1 MGQTKIT
8 TFFRRIPFRRSPTP
22 TTIPPKALSLRQS
35 SITTYFLRAPA
46 RREASQSDSEIDE
59 LSEVDELHENSSVEV
74 DKVPED
80 APAMTEDERR
90 PHRYSYALGDIPQEC
105 SWCKKSLSTA
115 GALYVCAM
123 GDKCLQGM
131 YACSFCTLIAHEQR
145 PEHRFV
151 SRWSVDAPRWKKVSL
166 ADLGYVYQE
175 GHNSVLGE
183 CGNPAPT
190 TRFEWRSSRWG
201 RFELEDD
208 HGRSTRS
215 RTFTTANS
223 YALLLLSETS
233 ISTYRRMGHA
243 RSPTFSLLPPPR
255 KRPRIE
261 NDALLNDW
269 LPMDS
274 TNIDGIAALA
284 AGISAYE
291 QEPDEEDMAAR
302 GDATGSKRRY
312 ASSDDPMGVWLP
324 HASTFLDE
332 LVRRDGLGDST
343 RAQTCLRCSVDT
355 SKARTFQCLDCG
367 GYLQCESCIRAGHKT
382 QPLHRIQEW
391 NGDYWVRVS
400 LYSPRAPD
408 VGLGLVF
415 QLGHYGLRCPNPA
428 KEQRMVVIDVHGVFT
443 IRLQAC
449 NCSLGQRRN
458 IIRQLIAYGWYPA
471 TTTDPETCVTL
482 QALELF
488 RLLQV
493 VGNLNAHDFIG
504 TLERLNDPARV
515 DATPDRYKAFFRMT
529 QQHSYLMRA
538 KRCGRAHVVNGLAD
552 TRAGQL
558 VVDCWACPQ
567 DGRNLPEGWRLVR
580 REDHRP
586 LGPPGYFVVNET
598 YKRHLLNYVEEK
610 EISSCAAFAAITQR
624 DTRNVAGLRV
634 SGVGGV
640 VCARHGLVRRH
651 GLGDLQKG
659 ERYANM
665 DFIVLATL
673 VGETV
678 THVTISYDIACH
690 WERLLPVRASRIVEN
705 TGLPIDLDDFEIQYA
720 IPVWHA
726 AAHEISCRSRNTLS
740 YAIGVG
746 KTDGEGI
753 ERTCIG
759 RILMRKLIVAIA
771 ELDAQEKEYAELTES
786 VPRDLLPG
794 WEKMLSDWLEDRT
807 KPNPYIIAGGK
818 EGPSEREVT
827 EELKAA
833 EVEDARAGRATL
845 LEGGKVTAAAFVK
858 AGLQLED
865 IQRRIRAELQSNQV
879 LTASRSSAIQEQRFN
894 CLKKLK
900 AFQELQLTYMPG
912 VDDLRQRDEALRD
925 VDAPGPKAEDIPLY
939 LPSQLLPEERRICA
953 RGVVKAEKSLRLG
966 QLSDALMA
974 LRASLHSQAH
984 IICWRNSNAVGQ
996 RSCTRSA
1003 TLLERVG
1010 ERITRTARKYRD
1022 GYDAMVAFEGTEFS
1036 PTFLKLE
1043 DKDISARPGLES
1055 DTSALIRLRAAESN
1069 RASRNEPTGAALRA
1083 YISWIW
1089 GVQGGSDRNLLH
1101 DSVRV
1106 EWTKARTRRDRWAEE
1121 VVLLREEMKR
1131 VLRTLSAV
1139 QREWTS
1145 RASAREEPDVALA
1158 SGLHAYALKQR
1169 DLHHRIADTFYTGWS
1184 QSAIG
1189 AASEMWESDGL
1200 LLQQLASGES
1210 VAEVLAMAE
1219 LTTVEDS
1226 PAPASSSQSD
1236 PEPRPNNASF
1246 CTFPVVDIKFN
1257 SDANANV
1264 RKYWSDGPEGLM
1276 AVVSALSMRS
1286 IHGNPPFSVATA
1298 FTLATLSSIEAFS
1311 FGLSP
1316 RSSASLW
1323 ISRKPTSG
1331 LPLCRTRRATCAFSL
1346 NPHQRPLL
1354 SSLSSRSLSIQMADT
1369 IAHPMQTRSSKKRA
1383 PLNKGSVPSSV
1394 APAKSTSMQ
1403 TIDRTDRINLRPKL
1417 HGKSQVEMDELR
1429 QSQKRDRLRRASQ
1442 ESSIGL
1448 RRARG
1453 QGPATQLEEEQQA
1466 AAQGAA
1472 VAPVAQ
1478 QLGLVAQQVVAVGP
1492 VANQGAAAVQPAV
1505 QRRARREPRCRGC
1518 WRRPAAR
1525 PKARPSR
1532 TKVPRVLAS
1541 SSSPPKARPSRTKA
1555 RPSRTKVPRV
1565 VASSSSP
1572 PKARPSRTKV
1582 PPRALQAL
1590 QALRRRPQGAQQGAG
1605 IAQQRTPK
1613 NDPVA
1618 SLRHHSRRIAAEQVK
1633 ELAGALFRGTQPG
1646 IPRVEPNPAL
1656 ERLHELYARL
1666 ADLSTTI
1673 TTEVIPRDEL
1683 TKLIAS
1689 AEDIVTHITILEDQI
1704 VARSERMI
1712 MFFRDVVK
1720 YSCQLANRNIGA
1732 DEQPI
1737 LPPIPYIP
1745 FDPEQDNIVY
1755 PLLEQ
1760 QGPTII
1766 DLDGDATDNCDE
1778 MKDESEDELLDE
1790 DELDDEDEDDADA
1803 MEVDDE

>member
-1 MGQTKIT
+1 MI
-8 TFFRRIPFRRSPTP
+8 RRGRPRAVDT
-22 TTIPPKALSLRQS
+22 LRDVHHGELLRPSAVIGDQHIHIS
-35 SITTYFLRAPA
+35 QDGARAFSDFLAPA
-46 RREASQSDSEIDE
+46 PAS
-59 LSEVDELHENSSVEV
+59 
-74 DKVPED
+74 
-80 APAMTEDERR
+80 
-90 PHRYSYALGDIPQEC
+90 
-105 SWCKKSLSTA
+105 
-115 GALYVCAM
+115 
-123 GDKCLQGM
+123 
-131 YACSFCTLIAHEQR
+131 
-145 PEHRFV
+145 
-151 SRWSVDAPRWKKVSL
+151 
-166 ADLGYVYQE
+166 
-175 GHNSVLGE
+175 
-183 CGNPAPT
+183 
-190 TRFEWRSSRWG
+190 
-201 RFELEDD
+201 
-208 HGRSTRS
+208 
-215 RTFTTANS
+215 
-223 YALLLLSETS
+223 
-233 ISTYRRMGHA
+233 
-243 RSPTFSLLPPPR
+243 

-284 AGISAYE
+284 A
-291 QEPDEEDMAAR
+291 
-302 GDATGSKRRY
+302 GSKRRY

-580 REDHRP
+580 REDQYRYSLLLAVDANFRLKNRLRRNERPSRP

-753 ERTCIG
+753 ERTWSLLNPLSWSTKEMGEAARHHTIENKVDHMNFEKNVGQGSIG

-925 VDAPGPKAEDIPLY
+925 VDAPGRG
-939 LPSQLLPEERRICA
+939 RRISRYICPRSGEVFEA
-953 RGVVKAEKSLRLG
+953 RLISSAGGTRTPLAKGPA
-966 QLSDALMA
+966 
-974 LRASLHSQAH
+974 
-984 IICWRNSNAVGQ
+984 
-996 RSCTRSA
+996 RSA

-1022 GYDAMVAFEGTEFS
+1022 GYDAMVVFEGTEFS

-1121 VVLLREEMKR
+1121 
-1131 VLRTLSAV
+1131 
-1139 QREWTS
+1139 REWTS

-1236 PEPRPNNASF
+1236 PEPRR
-1246 CTFPVVDIKFN
+1246 V
-1257 SDANANV
+1257 
-1264 RKYWSDGPEGLM
+1264 
-1276 AVVSALSMRS
+1276 
-1286 IHGNPPFSVATA
+1286 
-1298 FTLATLSSIEAFS
+1298 
-1311 FGLSP
+1311 
-1316 RSSASLW
+1316 
-1323 ISRKPTSG
+1323 
-1331 LPLCRTRRATCAFSL
+1331 
-1346 NPHQRPLL
+1346 
-1354 SSLSSRSLSIQMADT
+1354 SRS
-1369 IAHPMQTRSSKKRA
+1369 TRSSRGAEKR
-1383 PLNKGSVPSSV
+1383 
-1394 APAKSTSMQ
+1394 PATGGELEDVQSTVSGP
-1403 TIDRTDRINLRPKL
+1403 RPKP
-1417 HGKSQVEMDELR
+1417 K
-1429 QSQKRDRLRRASQ
+1429 
-1442 ESSIGL
+1442 
-1448 RRARG
+1448 
-1453 QGPATQLEEEQQA
+1453 
-1466 AAQGAA
+1466 
-1472 VAPVAQ
+1472 
-1478 QLGLVAQQVVAVGP
+1478 
-1492 VANQGAAAVQPAV
+1492 
-1505 QRRARREPRCRGC
+1505 PR
-1518 WRRPAAR
+1518 W
-1525 PKARPSR
+1525 K
-1532 TKVPRVLAS
+1532 
-1541 SSSPPKARPSRTKA
+1541 
-1555 RPSRTKVPRV
+1555 
-1565 VASSSSP
+1565 
-1572 PKARPSRTKV
+1572 
-1582 PPRALQAL
+1582 
-1590 QALRRRPQGAQQGAG
+1590 GAG
-1605 IAQQRTPK
+1605 TAGGSNPG
-1613 NDPVA
+1613 
-1618 SLRHHSRRIAAEQVK
+1618 
-1633 ELAGALFRGTQPG
+1633 LAG
-1646 IPRVEPNPAL
+1646 
-1656 ERLHELYARL
+1656 
-1666 ADLSTTI
+1666 
-1673 TTEVIPRDEL
+1673 
-1683 TKLIAS
+1683 
-1689 AEDIVTHITILEDQI
+1689 
-1704 VARSERMI
+1704 
-1712 MFFRDVVK
+1712 
-1720 YSCQLANRNIGA
+1720 
-1732 DEQPI
+1732 
-1737 LPPIPYIP
+1737 
-1745 FDPEQDNIVY
+1745 
-1755 PLLEQ
+1755 
-1760 QGPTII
+1760 
-1766 DLDGDATDNCDE
+1766 
-1778 MKDESEDELLDE
+1778 
-1790 DELDDEDEDDADA
+1790 
-1803 MEVDDE
+1803 